1 MKNLKPLILLLL
13 LVGGFAAY
21 FFTPLRQLLTPS
33 HLITLT
39 QSAQGTWW
47 IPLILILVYGIGGM
61 FGLPGS
67 ALTLAIGA
75 LYGVIPGLF
84 YNMIASNLAAMTG
97 FLTARHLG
105 RDFVARFL
113 SARGGSAS
121 GGKGKWKEFDE
132 KTASHGF
139 RFIFYLRLVPLFP
152 FNGINFGAGLSK
164 IRFTDYAVASLLGMI
179 PGTFVYTYFA
189 ASLLSGATG
198 AKEKATFHLILSTV
212 LFVLLSLV
220 PVVCKRFGK

>member
-1 MKNLKPLILLLL
+1 MKNFKPLIFLLILT
-13 LVGGFAAY
+13 VGVAVY
-21 FFTPLRQLLTPS
+21 FLTPLRQLLTPAR
-33 HLITLT
+33 LIALT
-39 QSAQGTWW
+39 QSAHEVWW
-47 IPLILILVYGIGGM
+47 VPVILILVYGIGGV

-75 LYGVIPGLF
+75 LYGVFPGFF
-84 YNMIASNLAAMTG
+84 YNMIASNLAAGAG
-97 FLTARHLG
+97 FFGARYLG
-105 RDFVARFL
+105 RDFVSRL
-113 SARGGSAS
+113 L
-121 GGKGKWKEFDE
+121 KGKWKEFDE
-132 KTASHGF
+132 KTASRGF
-139 RFIFYLRLVPLFP
+139 RLIFYLRLVPLFP

-164 IRFTDYAVASLLGMI
+164 IRFADYAIASLLGMI

-220 PVVCKRFGK
+220 PVIYKRFKK

>member
-1 MKNLKPLILLLL
+1 MKNFKPLLFLLI

-33 HLITLT
+33 HLIALT
-39 QSAQGTWW
+39 KSAHELWW
-47 IPLILILVYGIGGM
+47 IPIVLILVYGIGGL

-75 LYGVIPGLF
+75 LYGVIPGFF
-84 YNMIASNLAAMTG
+84 YNVIASNLAAGAG
-97 FLTARHLG
+97 FFGARYLG
-105 RDFVARFL
+105 RDFVSRFL
-113 SARGGSAS
+113 
-121 GGKGKWKEFDE
+121 KGKWKEFDE
-132 KTASHGF
+132 QAASHGF
-139 RFIFYLRLVPLFP
+139 RLTFYLRLVPLFP

-164 IRFTDYAVASLLGMI
+164 VRFTDYALASFLGMI

-198 AKEKATFHLILSTV
+198 AKEKATFHLILSTI

-220 PVVCKRFGK
+220 PVIYKRFRK

>member
-1 MKNLKPLILLLL
+1 MKNFKPLLFLLI

-33 HLITLT
+33 HLIAFTE
-39 QSAQGTWW
+39 SAHEVWW
-47 IPLILILVYGIGGM
+47 VPIVLILVYGFGGV

-75 LYGVIPGLF
+75 LYGVIPGFF
-84 YNMIASNLAAMTG
+84 YNVVASNLAAGAG
-97 FLTARHLG
+97 FFGARYLG
-105 RDFVARFL
+105 RDFVARL
-113 SARGGSAS
+113 L
-121 GGKGKWKEFDE
+121 KGRWKEFDE
-132 KTASHGF
+132 KAARRGF

-164 IRFTDYAVASLLGMI
+164 IRFTDYAFASLLGMI

-189 ASLLSGATG
+189 ASLLSEATG

-220 PVVCKRFGK
+220 PMVTKRFKR